1 MSTHKQ
7 IDRICCGVL
16 VLVLLLTI
24 VFMNAGKLGI
34 QAVSRA
40 LGYESKLFDT
50 SIVHT
55 IDIEMEDWDTFLEG
69 CTDEEYVSCSLV
81 IDQEAYQNVAIRA
94 KGNTS
99 LTSVA
104 SYGNDRYSFKV
115 EFDHYE
121 QAKTYYGLDKLC
133 LNNIIQDNTYMK
145 DYVSY
150 QMMAE
155 AGVAS
160 PLCSFVYITVNGEDF
175 GLYLAVEG
183 VEESFL
189 ERNYGTDYGEL
200 YKPDSMSMGGGRGN
214 GAGFDPGEGGLWEDG
229 NFEESPA
236 GNPAENMDNFEG
248 QMPPEGMDNF
258 EGQVPPEG
266 MDNFEGQMP
275 PEGMDNFEGQV
286 PPEGMDNFEG
296 QVSPEGMDNFNGQMP
311 PESMDNFEGQVPPEG
326 MDNFGGQ
333 VPPEGMENFEGQ
345 MPPEDMGVQN
355 TEMLAKDISGSE
367 SDASGV
373 EREKVPGK
381 MTMGSEDVSLIYTDD
396 EYDSYTNI
404 FENAKTKISDSDKD
418 RLIASLKNLNEGE
431 NIEDV
436 VDVEE
441 VIRYFVAH
449 NFVCNFDSYTG
460 FMIHN
465 YYLYEKDGQLSMI
478 PWDYNLAFGGFESGT
493 DAQSLVNYPIDSP
506 VSGGTVESRPMLA
519 WIFADEKYT
528 ELYHQYFSEFLS
540 QYFISGEF
548 EKMIDTVSEM
558 IAPYVEKDPTK
569 FCSYEEF
576 QEGVSTLKTFCTLRA
591 ESIQGQLDGTIS
603 STGTAQQ
610 FPSEEQQTEA
620 FEGVE
625 AGDLAIEAMG
635 TMGNTF
641 GPGGGP
647 GKFAGA
653 SQAFADEGAEGIE
666 GNEGRTGIESE
677 DTGGEIGIG
686 PEGSEGGTGIE
697 SEDTGGEIGIGPE
710 STGEE
715 SNLGSGGVQEKT
727 YPGAEEFEGR
737 FKPQDM
743 GAMAQPEVQ
752 RKDMGNIW
760 IMTGLSF
767 IVLFTGI
774 ICACRFKRYS

>member
-24 VFMNAGKLGI
+24 VFMNAGKLGV

-214 GAGFDPGEGGLWEDG
+214 GAGFDPGEGGLWEAG
-229 NFEESPA
+229 NFGESPA
-236 GNPAENMDNFEG
+236 GNSAGRMNE
-248 QMPPEGMDNF
+248 MPPEDM
-258 EGQVPPEG
+258 E
-266 MDNFEGQMP
+266 
-275 PEGMDNFEGQV
+275 
-286 PPEGMDNFEG
+286 
-296 QVSPEGMDNFNGQMP
+296 
-311 PESMDNFEGQVPPEG
+311 
-326 MDNFGGQ
+326 NFGGQ
-333 VPPEGMENFEGQ
+333 APPEGMENFEGQ
-345 MPPEDMGVQN
+345 MPPEDMENFGGQVPPEDMGVPN
-355 TEMLAKDISGSE
+355 TEMSSKDISGSE
-367 SDASGV
+367 TDASGV

-431 NIEDV
+431 NIENM

-441 VIRYFVAH
+441 VIRYFVVH

-540 QYFISGEF
+540 QYFINDEF

-610 FPSEEQQTEA
+610 FSSEEQQTEA

-625 AGDLAIEAMG
+625 AGDLAIETMG

-653 SQAFADEGAEGIE
+653 SQAFADEDAEGIE

-686 PEGSEGGTGIE
+686 PEGSEGGTGIG
-697 SEDTGGEIGIGPE
+697 SEDTDGEIGIGPE
-710 STGEE
+710 GTGEE
-715 SNLGSGGVQEKT
+715 SHLGSGGVQEKT
-727 YPGAEEFEGR
+727 DPGAEEFEGR

-774 ICACRFKRYS
+774 IYACRFKRYS

>member
-16 VLVLLLTI
+16 VLMLLLTI
-24 VFMNAGKLGI
+24 VFMNAGKLGV
-34 QAVSRA
+34 QAVSRS

-236 GNPAENMDNFEG
+236 GNSAGRMNE
-248 QMPPEGMDNF
+248 MPPEDM
-258 EGQVPPEG
+258 E
-266 MDNFEGQMP
+266 
-275 PEGMDNFEGQV
+275 
-286 PPEGMDNFEG
+286 
-296 QVSPEGMDNFNGQMP
+296 
-311 PESMDNFEGQVPPEG
+311 
-326 MDNFGGQ
+326 NFGGQ
-333 VPPEGMENFEGQ
+333 VPPE
-345 MPPEDMGVQN
+345 DMGVPN
-355 TEMLAKDISGSE
+355 TEMSSKDISGSE
-367 SDASGV
+367 TDASGV

-436 VDVEE
+436 VDAEE
-441 VIRYFVAH
+441 VIRYFVVH

-540 QYFISGEF
+540 QYFINGEF

-576 QEGVSTLKTFCTLRA
+576 QEGVSTLKTFCSLRA

-610 FPSEEQQTEA
+610 FLSEEQQTEA

-625 AGDLAIEAMG
+625 AGDLAIETMG

-653 SQAFADEGAEGIE
+653 SEVFADEGAEGTE
-666 GNEGRTGIESE
+666 GSEGGTGIKSE

-686 PEGSEGGTGIE
+686 PEGSEGGTGIG
-697 SEDTGGEIGIGPE
+697 SEDTDGEIGIGPE
-710 STGEE
+710 GTGEE
-715 SNLGSGGVQEKT
+715 SHLGSGGVQEKT
-727 YPGAEEFEGR
+727 DPGAEEFEGR

-774 ICACRFKRYS
+774 IYACRFKRYS

>member
-16 VLVLLLTI
+16 VLMLLLTI
-24 VFMNAGKLGI
+24 VFMNAGKLGV
-34 QAVSRA
+34 QAVSRS

-236 GNPAENMDNFEG
+236 GNSAGRMNE
-248 QMPPEGMDNF
+248 MPPEDM
-258 EGQVPPEG
+258 E
-266 MDNFEGQMP
+266 
-275 PEGMDNFEGQV
+275 
-286 PPEGMDNFEG
+286 
-296 QVSPEGMDNFNGQMP
+296 
-311 PESMDNFEGQVPPEG
+311 
-326 MDNFGGQ
+326 NFGGQ
-333 VPPEGMENFEGQ
+333 APPEGMESFEGQ
-345 MPPEDMGVQN
+345 MPPEDMENFGGQVPPEDMGVPN
-355 TEMLAKDISGSE
+355 TEMSSKDISGSE
-367 SDASGV
+367 TDASGV

-436 VDVEE
+436 VDEEE
-441 VIRYFVAH
+441 VIRYFVVH

-460 FMIHN
+460 FMINN

-540 QYFISGEF
+540 QYFINGEF

-558 IAPYVEKDPTK
+558 IAQYVEKDPTK

-576 QEGVSTLKTFCTLRA
+576 QEGVSTLKTFCSLRA

-610 FPSEEQQTEA
+610 FLSEEQQTEA

-625 AGDLAIEAMG
+625 AGDLAIETMG

-653 SQAFADEGAEGIE
+653 SEVFADEGAEGTE
-666 GNEGRTGIESE
+666 GSEGGTGIKSE

-686 PEGSEGGTGIE
+686 PEGSEGGTGIG
-697 SEDTGGEIGIGPE
+697 SEDTDGEIGIGPE
-710 STGEE
+710 GTGEE
-715 SNLGSGGVQEKT
+715 SHLGSGGVQEKT
-727 YPGAEEFEGR
+727 DPGAEEFEGR

-774 ICACRFKRYS
+774 IYACRFKRYS

>member
-16 VLVLLLTI
+16 VLMLLLTI
-24 VFMNAGKLGI
+24 VFMNAGKLGV

-236 GNPAENMDNFEG
+236 GNSAGRMNE
-248 QMPPEGMDNF
+248 MPPEDM
-258 EGQVPPEG
+258 E
-266 MDNFEGQMP
+266 
-275 PEGMDNFEGQV
+275 
-286 PPEGMDNFEG
+286 
-296 QVSPEGMDNFNGQMP
+296 
-311 PESMDNFEGQVPPEG
+311 
-326 MDNFGGQ
+326 NFGGQ
-333 VPPEGMENFEGQ
+333 VPPE
-345 MPPEDMGVQN
+345 DMGVPN
-355 TEMLAKDISGSE
+355 TEMSSKDISGSE
-367 SDASGV
+367 TDASGV

-436 VDVEE
+436 VDAEE
-441 VIRYFVAH
+441 VIRYFVVH

-540 QYFISGEF
+540 QYFINGEF

-576 QEGVSTLKTFCTLRA
+576 QEGVSTLKTFCSLRA

-610 FPSEEQQTEA
+610 FLSEEQQTEA

-625 AGDLAIEAMG
+625 AGDLAIETMG

-653 SQAFADEGAEGIE
+653 SEVFADEGAEGTE
-666 GNEGRTGIESE
+666 GSEGGTGIKSE

-686 PEGSEGGTGIE
+686 PEGSEGGTGIG
-697 SEDTGGEIGIGPE
+697 SEDTDGEIGIGPE
-710 STGEE
+710 GTGEE
-715 SNLGSGGVQEKT
+715 SHLGSGGVQEKT
-727 YPGAEEFEGR
+727 DPGAEEFEGR

-743 GAMAQPEVQ
+743 GAMDQPEVQ

-774 ICACRFKRYS
+774 IYACRFKRYS

>member
-16 VLVLLLTI
+16 VLMLLLTI
-24 VFMNAGKLGI
+24 VFMNAGKLGV
-34 QAVSRA
+34 QAVSRS

-236 GNPAENMDNFEG
+236 GNSAGRMNE
-248 QMPPEGMDNF
+248 MPPEDM
-258 EGQVPPEG
+258 E
-266 MDNFEGQMP
+266 
-275 PEGMDNFEGQV
+275 
-286 PPEGMDNFEG
+286 
-296 QVSPEGMDNFNGQMP
+296 
-311 PESMDNFEGQVPPEG
+311 
-326 MDNFGGQ
+326 NFGGQ
-333 VPPEGMENFEGQ
+333 VPPE
-345 MPPEDMGVQN
+345 DMGVPN
-355 TEMLAKDISGSE
+355 TEMSSKDISGSE
-367 SDASGV
+367 TDASGV

-436 VDVEE
+436 VDAEE
-441 VIRYFVAH
+441 VIRYFVVH

-540 QYFISGEF
+540 QYFINGEF

-576 QEGVSTLKTFCTLRA
+576 QEGVSTLKTFCSLRA

-625 AGDLAIEAMG
+625 AGDLAIETMG

-653 SQAFADEGAEGIE
+653 SEVFADEGAEGTE
-666 GNEGRTGIESE
+666 GSEGGTGIKSE

-686 PEGSEGGTGIE
+686 PEGSEGGTGIG
-697 SEDTGGEIGIGPE
+697 SEDTDGEIGIGPE
-710 STGEE
+710 GTGEE
-715 SNLGSGGVQEKT
+715 SHLGSGGVQEKT
-727 YPGAEEFEGR
+727 DPGAEEFEGR

-774 ICACRFKRYS
+774 IYACRFKRYS

>member
-16 VLVLLLTI
+16 VLMLLLTI
-24 VFMNAGKLGI
+24 VFMNAGKLGV
-34 QAVSRA
+34 QAVSRS

-236 GNPAENMDNFEG
+236 GNSAGRMNE
-248 QMPPEGMDNF
+248 MPPEDM
-258 EGQVPPEG
+258 E
-266 MDNFEGQMP
+266 
-275 PEGMDNFEGQV
+275 
-286 PPEGMDNFEG
+286 
-296 QVSPEGMDNFNGQMP
+296 
-311 PESMDNFEGQVPPEG
+311 
-326 MDNFGGQ
+326 NFGGQ
-333 VPPEGMENFEGQ
+333 VPPE
-345 MPPEDMGVQN
+345 DMGVPN
-355 TEMLAKDISGSE
+355 TEMSSKDISGSE
-367 SDASGV
+367 TDASGV

-418 RLIASLKNLNEGE
+418 RLIASL
-431 NIEDV
+431 
-436 VDVEE
+436 
-441 VIRYFVAH
+441 
-449 NFVCNFDSYTG
+449 
-460 FMIHN
+460 
-465 YYLYEKDGQLSMI
+465 
-478 PWDYNLAFGGFESGT
+478 
-493 DAQSLVNYPIDSP
+493 
-506 VSGGTVESRPMLA
+506 
-519 WIFADEKYT
+519 
-528 ELYHQYFSEFLS
+528 
-540 QYFISGEF
+540 
-548 EKMIDTVSEM
+548 
-558 IAPYVEKDPTK
+558 
-569 FCSYEEF
+569 
-576 QEGVSTLKTFCTLRA
+576 
-591 ESIQGQLDGTIS
+591 
-603 STGTAQQ
+603 
-610 FPSEEQQTEA
+610 
-620 FEGVE
+620 
-625 AGDLAIEAMG
+625 
-635 TMGNTF
+635 
-641 GPGGGP
+641 
-647 GKFAGA
+647 
-653 SQAFADEGAEGIE
+653 
-666 GNEGRTGIESE
+666 
-677 DTGGEIGIG
+677 
-686 PEGSEGGTGIE
+686 
-697 SEDTGGEIGIGPE
+697 
-710 STGEE
+710 
-715 SNLGSGGVQEKT
+715 
-727 YPGAEEFEGR
+727 
-737 FKPQDM
+737 
-743 GAMAQPEVQ
+743 
-752 RKDMGNIW
+752 
-760 IMTGLSF
+760 
-767 IVLFTGI
+767 
-774 ICACRFKRYS
+774 

>member
-24 VFMNAGKLGI
+24 VFMNAGKLGV

-236 GNPAENMDNFEG
+236 GNSAGRMNEM
-248 QMPPEGMDNF
+248 
-258 EGQVPPEG
+258 
-266 MDNFEGQMP
+266 
-275 PEGMDNFEGQV
+275 
-286 PPEGMDNFEG
+286 
-296 QVSPEGMDNFNGQMP
+296 
-311 PESMDNFEGQVPPEG
+311 
-326 MDNFGGQ
+326 
-333 VPPEGMENFEGQ
+333 PPEGMENFEGKMPPEDMVNFGGQ
-345 MPPEDMGVQN
+345 VPPEDMGVPN
-355 TEMLAKDISGSE
+355 TEMSSKDISGSE
-367 SDASGV
+367 TDASGV

-431 NIEDV
+431 NIENV

-441 VIRYFVAH
+441 VIRYFVVH

-576 QEGVSTLKTFCTLRA
+576 QEGVSTLKTFCRLRA

-625 AGDLAIEAMG
+625 AGDLAIETMG

-653 SQAFADEGAEGIE
+653 SEVFADEGAEGTE
-666 GNEGRTGIESE
+666 GSEGGTGIKSE

-686 PEGSEGGTGIE
+686 PEGSEGGTGIG

-710 STGEE
+710 GTGEE
-715 SNLGSGGVQEKT
+715 SHLGSGGVQEKT
-727 YPGAEEFEGR
+727 GPGAEEFEGR